1 MFKGLWKFFEKESL
15 AILSIVVASDVH
27 GRLQV
32 PLKRLE
38 VKRFMIRTL
47 LSQKIAIVVLFL

>member
-1 MFKGLWKFFEKESL
+1 MEIFWEGSL
-15 AILSIVVASDVH
+15 AILSIVVANDVH

-32 PLKRLE
+32 PLKRLA

-47 LSQKIAIVVLFL
+47 LSQKIVIVVLFL